1 MSSYF
6 SQQNLGAL
14 LETEITTL
22 HLELL
27 VSKVYFYMMADIVII
42 SKNNNITREAES
54 LRVLYGKNESHED
67 QPLSYRLRECEG
79 NLSTKLPWE
88 ARVKQEP
95 ELLYNSHATG
105 DCFNCSCFYYTI
117 NANPVV
123 GVSNW
128 RNKAPSRPPKTFRCL
143 DLF

>member
-14 LETEITTL
+14 LETESTPL

-42 SKNNNITREAES
+42 SKNNNITREAEN

-67 QPLSYRLRECEG
+67 QPLA
-79 NLSTKLPWE
+79 KQ
-88 ARVKQEP
+88 VK
-95 ELLYNSHATG
+95 G
-105 DCFNCSCFYYTI
+105 M
-117 NANPVV
+117 
-123 GVSNW
+123 
-128 RNKAPSRPPKTFRCL
+128 
-143 DLF
+143 